1 MLYEA
6 PRLPVAASEKPVEPV
21 ELSIGTLSSATG
33 VPVDTLRTWER
44 RYGFPVPST
53 RTGGSHR
60 RYAADTIGQV
70 QLIVRALELGHRP
83 SAVVGRDPDELRR
96 LVGVAPTPRAQST
109 AWASDGDARVV
120 ERWLELTHALD
131 GDGLVGEFHRSL
143 AEMAAI
149 PLLERRIGPYL
160 RSVGEEWARGLLR
173 VSHEHYASE
182 RVREFLSAQWR
193 RANEGLRSGQVGAVL
208 ATLSG
213 DQHVL
218 GLHMAAWVIALA
230 GVHVVFL
237 GADTPISEI
246 VFAAEHHA
254 ARGVAVSVAAGYA
267 GDLDGAMTAL
277 AAALPPGTRL
287 VLGGAGT
294 ASVPKTANIVNR
306 FEDLFDWAIALAS
319 PLAKHAKKSPN
330 RH

>member
-1 MLYEA
+1 MA
-6 PRLPVAASEKPVEPV
+6 PSEKPAEPV

-44 RYGFPVPST
+44 RYGFPAPST

-96 LVGVAPTPRAQST
+96 LVGVARAPAAPSS
-109 AWASDGDARVV
+109 AWASGSDTRAVA
-120 ERWLELTHALD
+120 RWLELTHALD
-131 GDGLVGEFHRSL
+131 GDGLTGEFHRSL

-149 PLLERRIGPYL
+149 PLLERRVGPYL
-160 RSVGEEWARGLLR
+160 REVGEEWSRGLLR
-173 VSHEHYASE
+173 VSQEHYASE

-193 RANEGLRSGQVGAVL
+193 QANDGLRAGQVSVVL

-213 DQHVL
+213 EQHVL

-237 GADTPISEI
+237 GADTPLGE
-246 VFAAEHHA
+246 VVYAVERHA
-254 ARGVAVSVAAGYA
+254 ARGVAMSVAAGYA
-267 GDLDGAMTAL
+267 GDLEAAL
-277 AAALPPGTRL
+277 ATLRATLPRETRL
-287 VLGGAGT
+287 VLGGAG
-294 ASVPKTANIVNR
+294 AAGAPVSAPILNR
-306 FEDLFDWAIALAS
+306 LEDLFDWAAS
-319 PLAKHAKKSPN
+319 LVEPAARSAKNQPN
-330 RH
+330 GH